1 MVFSLTAITQR
12 LQEGADRTSINTN
25 HLAYTWRAEMKGE
38 EGIKEEGGNKRGRL
52 RNQERNTV
60 TIRNQTCN

>member
-1 MVFSLTAITQR
+1 
-12 LQEGADRTSINTN
+12 
-25 HLAYTWRAEMKGE
+25 MKGE
-38 EGIKEEGGNKRGRL
+38 EGIKEEGGNERGRL